1 MPLYDNAIDT
11 IRTNLEQLQ
20 NGERPKFVAIGYF
33 TDEQFAQINEFRLA
47 NDLHPLEQNEILYMG
62 RHHYQSRVEKD
73 GYKISDL
80 IQQIENA
87 LSENSQVIMAQRMT
101 AIQNQNPR
109 NDGYGNVVNDR
120 AIFELTNKK
129 PRAELF
135 SVIPK
140 GDNIKPTK

>member
-11 IRTNLEQLQ
+11 IRTNLEQLA

-33 TDEQFAQINEFRLA
+33 TDEQFSKINEFRLA
-47 NDLHPLEQNEILYMG
+47 NDLPPLEQNEILYMG
-62 RHHYQSRVEKD
+62 RHHYESRVNRD
-73 GYKISDL
+73 GYKINDL
-80 IQQIENA
+80 IEQIQSS
-87 LSENSQVIMAQRMT
+87 LSEHSQVIMAQRMT

-109 NDGYGNVVNDR
+109 NDGYGNLVTDR
-120 AIFELTNKK
+120 AIFEMTSKK

-140 GDNIKPTK
+140 GDKPPK